1 MKRGNSKSSYLHSSS
16 FKTEDYLVDGRF
28 SRTEIQLLFKLR
40 SQTADLKMNF
50 PKISSD
56 NLCSSCKLFPESQSH
71 ILQCPAIIPKLN
83 LLAVQHCKLNEES
96 NKGHIDEQ
104 LKILQFI
111 A

>member
-1 MKRGNSKSSYLHSSS
+1 
-16 FKTEDYLVDGRF
+16 
-28 SRTEIQLLFKLR
+28 
-40 SQTADLKMNF
+40 MNF

-96 NKGHIDEQ
+96 IYGNIDEQ
-104 LKILQFI
+104 LKIVKIYSMIFEERRKLMGI
-111 A
+111 